1 MSDEVKPVV
10 PEVKL
15 KKKTAQ
21 ELMNANLDELT
32 NEELERRAALV
43 RASKEEADLQDIK
56 ERLADRDNKRT
67 MKAEGFR
74 SRGRELRKTEIDQ
87 KRHQDNCSHRKG
99 GRGLDAIQKGGNASD
114 YAVIRHLLPTN
125 EWWQRCQR
133 CGKTWRPPHVE
144 DFKTETPEGREAFES
159 AKRVYAEALAWPT
172 DNIPSTGITFQHH
185 SEDGDVSA
193 RKFVHDVMKDSTL
206 R

>member
-1 MSDEVKPVV
+1 MSDEVKVTTSRP
-10 PEVKL
+10 
-15 KKKTAQ
+15 KTSQ
-21 ELMNANLDELT
+21 ELINAKLDDLT
-32 NEELERRAALV
+32 NAELERRTAIV

-67 MKAEGFR
+67 MKAESFL
-74 SRGRELRKTEIDQ
+74 SRGRELRKTERDQ
-87 KRHQDNCSHRKG
+87 SLHQSKCSHRKG
-99 GRGLDAIQKGGNASD
+99 GRGLEAIQTGGNDSD

-133 CGKTWRPPHVE
+133 CGKTWRPAHAE
-144 DFKTETPEGREAFES
+144 DFQLDTQTGRDAFEA
-159 AKRVYAEALAWPT
+159 AKKVYAEALSWPT

-185 SEDGDVSA
+185 SEDADVSA
-193 RKFVHDVMKDSTL
+193 RKFVHDTMKGTTL